1 MRRHDFSQRYCKSFA
16 IGRRQTGMS
25 VRSHGRVTPVQHNHA
40 VCRAAYAPHP
50 HRAKRSGLDR
60 VLCGSDVPC
69 LIRRIEDSSVKKG
82 AMLRSRRD
90 GPGSSGASVSH
101 REPSRPA
108 SSTNQRQ
115 ASCGRPRRSSFWRA
129 PRRLSLAGTI
139 TRGAPR
145 RDRAIGNFAS
155 FSNIAHLL
163 AAIGCGSGERKRV
176 SPRRPSTLAQP
187 PPSRRSQCVAATRL
201 RSDWRCPCGYC
212 PWSLREG

>member
-1 MRRHDFSQRYCKSFA
+1 
-16 IGRRQTGMS
+16 MS
-25 VRSHGRVTPVQHNHA
+25 VRSHRRVTPVQHNHA

-115 ASCGRPRRSSFWRA
+115 ASCGRPRRSSFRRA

-145 RDRAIGNFAS
+145 V
-155 FSNIAHLL
+155 
-163 AAIGCGSGERKRV
+163 IGCGSGERNG
-176 SPRRPSTLAQP
+176 SAQGDH
-187 PPSRRSQCVAATRL
+187 QRL
-201 RSDWRCPCGYC
+201 RSRRRRGDLNV
-212 PWSLREG
+212 LRQRGSDRIGAAFAGTAHGLFVRVESRPLRQSPAASALLK

>member
-1 MRRHDFSQRYCKSFA
+1 
-16 IGRRQTGMS
+16 MS
-25 VRSHGRVTPVQHNHA
+25 VRSHRRVTPVQHNHA

-69 LIRRIEDSSVKKG
+69 PIRRIEDSSVKKG

-115 ASCGRPRRSSFWRA
+115 ASCGRPRRSSFRRA

-139 TRGAPR
+139 TPGAPR

-163 AAIGCGSGERKRV
+163 AAIGCGSGERNG
-176 SPRRPSTLAQP
+176 SAQGDH
-187 PPSRRSQCVAATRL
+187 QRL
-201 RSDWRCPCGYC
+201 RSRRRRGDLNV
-212 PWSLREG
+212 LRQRGSDRIGAAFAGTAHGLFVRVESRPLRQSPAASALLK

>member
-25 VRSHGRVTPVQHNHA
+25 VRSHRRVTPVQHNHA

-115 ASCGRPRRSSFWRA
+115 ASCGRPRRAR
-129 PRRLSLAGTI
+129 
-139 TRGAPR
+139 
-145 RDRAIGNFAS
+145 
-155 FSNIAHLL
+155 
-163 AAIGCGSGERKRV
+163 SGERPGDCRWRARSRAARRAGIEQSGISRV
-176 SPRRPSTLAQP
+176 SRTSLTSWPQW
-187 PPSRRSQCVAATRL
+187 VAAAVSEMGQPKATISACAAAAVAAISMCCGNAAPIGLALPL
-201 RSDWRCPCGYC
+201 RVLPMVS
-212 PWSLREG
+212 S

>member
-1 MRRHDFSQRYCKSFA
+1 
-16 IGRRQTGMS
+16 MS
-25 VRSHGRVTPVQHNHA
+25 VRSHRRVTPVQHNHA

-50 HRAKRSGLDR
+50 HRAKPPGLNR

-69 LIRRIEDSSVKKG
+69 PIRWIEDSSVKKG

-115 ASCGRPRRSSFWRA
+115 ASCGRPRRSSFRRA

-163 AAIGCGSGERKRV
+163 AAMGCGSGERNG
-176 SPRRPSTLAQP
+176 SAQGDH
-187 PPSRRSQCVAATRL
+187 QRL
-201 RSDWRCPCGYC
+201 RSRRGDLNV
-212 PWSLREG
+212 LRQRGSDRIGAAFAGAAHGLIVRVESRPLRQSPAASALLK